1 MALSVTLPDIP
12 GRPPPKTRLPG
23 HRSLRLR
30 RWQKQALDLLADGA
44 RTDFLAVATPGA
56 GKTTFAL
63 TAAARS
69 LSAHPGRRLVV
80 VAPTAH
86 LKLQWSLAAEGL
98 GLLLEPNWSTS
109 TRLPRRTHGVVLTY
123 QQVAA
128 GPQAVAAACKGAFVV
143 LDELHHAGDERSWGD
158 AVRTAFEPAAFRL
171 ALSGTPFRSD
181 TRAIPFVR
189 YRLDEA
195 EPDFEYGYGDAL
207 RDGRVVRPVF
217 FPRIGGFM
225 EWVAPDGAQL
235 AAAFDDP
242 LDRVRSSQRLRTALS
257 VDGEWLPSVLG
268 QADRQLQALRE
279 EQPDAAGL
287 VIATD
292 QEHARGIANLLDTR
306 FRARSVLALSEDP
319 RASERIA
326 DFAASERPW
335 LVAVRMV
342 SEGVDI
348 PRLRLG
354 VYATTTT
361 TELFFRQ
368 AVGRFVRFTGK
379 APKEKAYLFIP
390 DDLRLRTWAH
400 AIAEQR
406 RHSLRR
412 EPTNDAEVDPAAFD
426 EQVHEDDKGPN
437 EEQLSLFVALSA
449 VADDGPHPVT
459 SVFEEEVPELD
470 DDQVDDPDLLVA
482 VSSPPLPGGG
492 TAAEAAMAR
501 RDHEALRRHN
511 AGLAA
516 ELARFTGLTH
526 AQVNGEL
533 NRMAGVQRIADAS
546 VDDLTRRA
554 EHAHRWLAR
563 L

>member
-1 MALSVTLPDIP
+1 MA
-12 GRPPPKTRLPG
+12 G

-86 LKLQWSLAAEGL
+86 LKLQWALAAEGL
-98 GLLLEPNWSTS
+98 GLLLEPSWATS
-109 TRLPRRTHGVVLTY
+109 TRLPRRTHGVVVTY

-128 GPQAVAAACKGAFVV
+128 APQAIATAAKGAFVV

-158 AVRTAFEPAAFRL
+158 AVRLAFEGASFRL

-195 EPDFEYGYGDAL
+195 EPDYEYGYGDAL

-268 QADRQLQALRE
+268 QADRQLQELRA

-292 QEHARGIANLLDTR
+292 QEHARGIADLLDRR
-306 FRARSVLALSEDP
+306 FRARAVVALSEDP

-326 DFAASERPW
+326 EFAGSDRPW

-368 AVGRFVRFTGK
+368 AVGRFVRWTGK

-412 EPTNDAEVDPAAFD
+412 EPTKEQEVDPSAFD
-426 EQVHEDDKGPN
+426 DQVHDDDRGAG
-437 EEQLSLFVALSA
+437 EEQQLSLFVALSS

-459 SVFEEEVPELD
+459 SVFEEEVPDQDQAFEEDPEL
-470 DDQVDDPDLLVA
+470 VVA
-482 VSSPPLPGGG
+482 VSPPPLPGGG
-492 TAAEAAMAR
+492 TAAEAAMSR
-501 RDHEALRRHN
+501 RDHETLRRHN

-546 VDDLTRRA
+546 VDDLARRA
-554 EHAHRWLAR
+554 EHAHTWLAR